1 MNNKKRI
8 LIVDDEVVV
17 LQALHRL
24 LIGMNQ
30 QWHMEFTDSA
40 AKALQILSKM
50 SFDVVVA
57 DLFMPGMDGTQL
69 LHEVMIKYPQTTRIV
84 MCWQAEQ
91 NALRKSFSVAH
102 QFLFKPCESEVL
114 LNMLAR
120 AVSQSDRLINERVKK
135 LISQMRTVPSLPS
148 LYVELMREM
157 RTEDPSLQ
165 KAGQIIAKDPGM
177 SAKILQLVNSAFF
190 GLPWKVN
197 NPIEATVYLGLETVK
212 ALVLSLQVFS
222 MFDRMNIKAFG
233 FERLWMHSWECGILA
248 KRICTSERRDL
259 GLAEHAFVTGLL
271 HDIGKLVLACNL
283 PEPYRE
289 AVKQA
294 ATDRIPL
301 WQAENKVF
309 SCSHAEVGG
318 YLLSLWGL
326 ANPIVEGVTYHHTP
340 SESLNRS
347 LGPVIAVHVANAL
360 DHEYHHDGP
369 EQEFGGVD
377 LDYILALG
385 LGEHFSTWRDA
396 CSAMFEQKNDEGV
409 PANAP
414 A

>member
-1 MNNKKRI
+1 MNKKRI
-8 LIVDDEVVV
+8 LFVDDEVVV
-17 LQALHRL
+17 LQALHRM

-30 QWHMEFTDSA
+30 EWHVEFTDSA
-40 AKALQILSKM
+40 AKALQIM
-50 SFDVVVA
+50 SRMNFDVVVS
-57 DLFMPGMDGTQL
+57 DLFMPGMDGDQFL
-69 LHEVMIKYPQTTRIV
+69 REVMLKYPQSTRII
-84 MCWQAEQ
+84 MCWQADQ
-91 NALRKSFSVAH
+91 ASLRKVFSLAH
-102 QFLFKPCESEVL
+102 QFLFKPCDSEQL
-114 LNMLAR
+114 LNTLAR
-120 AVSQSDRLINERVKK
+120 AVSQTDRITNEKVKK

-157 RTEDPSLQ
+157 RADDPSLQ

-190 GLPWKVN
+190 GLPWKVS
-197 NPIEATVYLGLETVK
+197 NPVEATVYLGLETVK

-222 MFDRMNIKAFG
+222 MFDRMNIKSFG

-248 KRICTSERRDL
+248 KRICSAERRDI

-271 HDIGKLVLACNL
+271 HDIGKLVLASNL
-283 PEPYRE
+283 PDPNRE
-289 AVKQA
+289 VLKQA
-294 ATDRIPL
+294 ETDHIPL
-301 WQAENKVF
+301 WQAERQMF

-326 ANPIVEGVTYHHTP
+326 ANPIVEGVTYHHNP

-360 DHEYHHDGP
+360 DHEYHNDLPH
-369 EQEFGGVD
+369 QEFGGVD
-377 LDYILALG
+377 LDYILTLG
-385 LGEHFSTWRDA
+385 LGEHFSSWRDT
-396 CSAMFEQKNDEGV
+396 CSALFEQKKEEG
-409 PANAP
+409 AETA